1 MSDTP
6 AAKKLKDDIDPDAF
20 MMRAKDGLTKQ
31 REEVMARRAAIDE
44 ELAAIDGKL
53 ERIENY
59 FNPGNV
65 VGGKAPRVTRK
76 AFATGTRRTGVRD
89 DVLAAIK
96 RRPDGISRQDLLK
109 AMDATEKSREQS
121 ISNAVAALKKEGKI
135 TTGQG
140 HYKAA

>member
-6 AAKKLKDDIDPDAF
+6 AAKKPKDDIDPDAF
-20 MMRAKDGLTKQ
+20 MMKAQDGLMRQ
-31 REEVMARRAAIDE
+31 REEVMARRATIDE

-59 FNPGNV
+59 FNPGKAAAA
-65 VGGKAPRVTRK
+65 KAPRAARK
-76 AFATGTRRTGVRD
+76 ASGTGTRRTGVRD

-96 RRPDGISRQDLLK
+96 KRPDGISRQDLLK
-109 AMDATEKSREQS
+109 AMDATEKSHEQS

-135 TTGQG
+135 TTDQG